1 MTLSVYFLVVS
12 ERSEVAVSS
21 FVVWSGGMVRC
32 VGYLVRSSSRV
43 GSCRVA
49 STAMNIVLIV
59 AGSQVLVEHGS
70 ISAVKRIL
78 LTVRVTEVINLQS

>member
-1 MTLSVYFLVVS
+1 MVG
-12 ERSEVAVSS
+12 
-21 FVVWSGGMVRC
+21 SGGMVRC
-32 VGYLVRSSSRV
+32 VGYLVGSSSRV
-43 GSCRVA
+43 GSCRGT

-70 ISAVKRIL
+70 ISTVKRIL